1 MNLQISRLNSLIEY
15 AKEVFRKRTTVDSN
29 INTFKPNLILET
41 DLFGLP
47 GISTNVQIQ
56 NDDGEFCWLR
66 IQRLK
71 ESRPP
76 PTNNELL
83 ELWLSHSKDLSPPKL
98 LTELKLDA
106 LPIKI
111 QQIISLNK
119 DQEVISLSDF
129 QHTNFGEDIEEN
141 YKKYLEGAW
150 QPWADKEKP
159 IRKTIALYKKLFML
173 TQTMDNNASGTPL
186 ELVWGQGLVRWK
198 SSIGEVNLP
207 LLTQS
212 LTISV
217 SNRDF
222 AIEITPNSSKARIE
236 SAFYTQNHLDGSVDF
251 ARESEAMLIACDY
264 SIEPFD
270 VAQTEPFYNSM
281 ARYLDPQGEVLL
293 EPEINEKGSVKV
305 TEQLKIF
312 NTWVIFARP
321 QSVQF
326 QLQDLQNL
334 QDQLVDGV
342 CLPALAASLVTDP
355 SSEQQAVYNPS
366 AFRGI
371 SSGSHY
377 SKDVA
382 SELYF
387 PKPYNQEQ
395 VSIIE
400 KLEHYDG
407 VVVQGPPGTG
417 KTHTIAN
424 VISHYLANGKRI
436 LVSSMKEPAL
446 AVLKDK
452 LPEGIRPLAVS
463 VLSDDKNDKKQ
474 FQFSIEKILHTIT
487 TIRPHDSKQEIN
499 ICQGSIDSIHASI
512 AQIDNQINRWGETN
526 LKRIEM
532 DGREYDFKKILE
544 IFQSIDRE
552 NHPIDDML
560 SIEEQFNPK
569 FTIEDYLNLRTARQS
584 LGENLRYFK
593 DRTISLEQFPPVD
606 AILQIHRAK
615 QSQSALLIKQ
625 QDESIPLFQGEF
637 NLAHFTHIRDEL
649 LGMQSKRESIARSIH
664 ENVTEVI
671 GFFRDAPKLFTAVFN
686 PILTDAQQAVIL
698 RQKFLTTPII
708 LGTNVDAVFA
718 LHDSILKVASG
729 KKPFAIM
736 GGAFKKTDKPIVDGI
751 LILGQ
756 SPKNS
761 EDWQLIS
768 DYIAYLKN
776 IATISV
782 RWNSL
787 MHEYD
792 KSYLCI
798 ESDVLALPKKMDDA
812 INLQRTIQDIL
823 QSETELSETLE
834 IIFPPHVIQ
843 LNTENSISAWTDT
856 VNHHIEQQ
864 RLVGI
869 LKAREQLFSLSG
881 HLNSHLRQEVEDFN
895 LVIGE
900 IEMAND
906 IIEHLWSEIIGRVE
920 FIENHRAKFENIAQI
935 TQKIKCSGAP
945 LWAEK
950 LCTIPAD
957 TVDNLMPDDW
967 LTRWNEKRIAGY
979 LQSLDDK
986 NETRELMQN
995 RLDKERELS
1004 KAYLQ
1009 MIEHTTWLR
1018 FAEQATPEIK
1028 SALNAYA
1035 SALIKISKTGTG
1047 KKDPEHRR
1055 AARDASAIATKAVPC
1070 WIMSHAKVSEQLP
1083 SEFGMFDL
1091 LIIDEASQSDLTAL
1105 PVMLRAKKILVVGD
1119 DKQVSPDGAF
1129 LDVET
1134 INQWIHQFLTQQV
1147 KLFQNAMR
1155 PDGSIYDLFK
1165 IIFADSGVSLR
1176 EHFRCA
1182 TPIIEF
1188 SKRTFY
1194 NNELVPLRLPSA
1206 SERLDPPLIDVF
1218 VEDGFSNDKINKPE
1232 IDFIVNE
1239 IKQIANTPELQN
1251 RSIGVVSTLGFEQ
1264 AQRVFDALFND
1275 AEFGQD
1281 LLKRHQFEY
1290 GDAKTFQGN
1299 EKDIMFVSLVICNT
1313 NKHPQSTKGFQ
1324 QRLNVAT
1331 SRARDRM
1338 YLVRSVQKSDLS
1350 PADTFRLKLLNHF
1363 EKPMGMD
1370 EAQTK
1375 DAYELCESK
1384 FETDVLSLLLNKGY
1398 VVNPQV
1404 RVGAFRID
1412 MVVEGE
1418 NDARMAIECDGDA
1431 FHGADRWGDDMRRQR
1446 ILERAGWTF
1455 WRCFA
1460 SAFYSRQDEVV
1471 EDLIQHLY
1479 KHGIRPMA
1487 DTGVRSVHVEQR
1499 VYQSSLTNTQPTHT
1513 GDLTEYED
1521 IPKIFSAKSTSKTLE
1536 IQHDKFQSETSEEV
1550 QPEVKPLIAAIPT
1563 VWPFPP
1569 MPESLALPD
1578 TPLLETTKSRSL
1590 CGFEIAEYTHCV
1602 EFKSQC
1608 PDENNQHI
1616 TINGLRY
1623 IIEIEGPMIVKRA
1636 YDIYL
1641 RGCEIQRMGGNLKS
1655 LLNKALYKG
1664 VQQGIF
1670 KLENELG
1677 HEGYLQST
1685 VRMAQHSP
1693 INLRTRGNRS
1703 LEEIPAS
1710 ELCVV
1715 SHLLYRNFISFTD
1728 ELGLPSNNF
1737 GDDMH
1742 LREILEHYDLKRL
1755 TAQAKT
1761 YILSV
1766 TNIKCDYIEIFL
1778 NNTNKPI

>member
-1 MNLQISRLNSLIEY
+1 MNLQISRLHSLIEY
-15 AKEVFRKRTTVDSN
+15 AKEVFRKRTTVESS
-29 INTFKPNLILET
+29 INKYKPNVMLES
-41 DLFGLP
+41 DIAGLP
-47 GISTNVQIQ
+47 GISTNVQTQ
-56 NDDGEFCWLR
+56 TDGDEYCWLR

-71 ESRPP
+71 ESSPP
-76 PTNNELL
+76 PTNNQLL
-83 ELWLSHSKDLSPPKL
+83 DLWLSHAKDLSQPTL
-98 LTELKLDA
+98 LAELRLSV
-106 LPIKI
+106 LPIEM
-111 QQIISLNK
+111 QQAIGEMIPVQISSSGTTQAATLGILPQSEN
-119 DQEVISLSDF
+119 QQFISLS
-129 QHTNFGEDIEEN
+129 NFKQTDYGFKLEDDYN
-141 YKKYLEGAW
+141 KYLESAW
-150 QPWADKEKP
+150 QPWADKENL
-159 IRKTIALYKKLFML
+159 IRKTISLYKKLFML
-173 TQTMDNNASGTPL
+173 AQILDNNASGTPI

-198 SSIGEVNLP
+198 SSVGEVNLP

-212 LTISV
+212 LTITV
-217 SNRDF
+217 SEHDL

-236 SAFYTQNHLDGSVDF
+236 SAFYTQNHLDGSADF

-270 VAQTEPFYNSM
+270 EAQTEPFYNSM

-293 EPEINEKGSVKV
+293 KPEIQEESSVKV
-305 TEQLKIF
+305 TEQLKILH
-312 NTWVIFARP
+312 TWVIFARP

-326 QLQDLQNL
+326 QLQDLQKF
-334 QDQLVDGV
+334 QDQLDDGI

-355 SSEQQAVYNPS
+355 SSEQGAVYNPS

-400 KLEHYDG
+400 KLEYYDG

-436 LVSSMKEPAL
+436 LVSSMKEPVL

-463 VLSDDKNDKKQ
+463 VLSDDNNDKKQ

-487 TIRPHDSKQEIN
+487 TILPFESQSKIN
-499 ICQGSIDSIHASI
+499 NCQANIDSIHASI
-512 AQIDNQINRWGETN
+512 AQIDNQINRWGEAN

-544 IFQSIDRE
+544 IFQSIDWE
-552 NHPIDDML
+552 NHPIDDL
-560 SIEEQFNPK
+560 LGIEEQFNPK
-569 FTIEDYLNLRTARQS
+569 FTTEDYLELRTARQS
-584 LGENLRYFK
+584 LGENLRYFQ
-593 DRTISLEQFPPVD
+593 DRAISLEQLPSVD
-606 AILQIHRAK
+606 TILQIHRAK
-615 QSQSALLIKQ
+615 QSQSALLLRQ
-625 QDESIPLFQGEF
+625 TDESIPLFQGEF
-637 NLAHFTHIRDEL
+637 NLSHFTHIRDEL
-649 LGMQSKRESIARSIH
+649 LGMQSKHESIARSIH
-664 ENVTEVI
+664 ENANETI
-671 GFFRDAPKLFTAVFN
+671 DFFREAPELFLAVFN
-686 PILTDAQQAVIL
+686 PVLSDAQQAVMP
-698 RQKFLTTPII
+698 RQKFLATPIV
-708 LGTNVDAVFA
+708 LGANVDAVFA

-729 KKPFAIM
+729 KKPFGIM

-756 SPKNS
+756 PPKNS
-761 EDWQLIS
+761 EDWLLIS
-768 DYIAYLKN
+768 DYITYLKS
-776 IATISV
+776 IETISV

-787 MHEYD
+787 MREYD

-798 ESDVLALPKKMDDA
+798 EGDVLVLPKKMDDV
-812 INLQRTIQDIL
+812 INLQRTIKEIR
-823 QSETELSETLE
+823 QSETELSETLTNL
-834 IIFPPHVIQ
+834 FPPHVIQ
-843 LNTENSISAWTDT
+843 LNTENTISAWTDT
-856 VNHHIEQQ
+856 INHHIEQQ
-864 RLVGI
+864 RLVGV

-881 HLNSHLRQEVEDFN
+881 QLNSHLRQEVEYFN
-895 LVIGE
+895 SVIGE
-900 IEMAND
+900 TEMAND
-906 IIEHLWSEIIGRVE
+906 SIERLWREIIGRVE
-920 FIENHRAKFENIAQI
+920 FIENHRAKFENISQI
-935 TQKIKCSGAP
+935 TQKISLSGAP

-950 LCTIPAD
+950 LHTMPID
-957 TVDNLMPDDW
+957 TVDHLMPDDW
-967 LTRWNEKRIAGY
+967 QTPWNEKRIAGH

-986 NETRELMQN
+986 NETRQLMQD

-1004 KAYLQ
+1004 KSYLQ
-1009 MIEHTTWLR
+1009 MIEHITWLR
-1018 FAEQATPEIK
+1018 LSEQATPEIK

-1083 SEFGMFDL
+1083 SEYGMFDL

-1129 LDVET
+1129 LDVQT
-1134 INQWIHQFLTQQV
+1134 INQWVTQFLTQQV

-1194 NNELVPLRLPSA
+1194 NNELVPLRLPSI

-1218 VEDGFSNDKINKPE
+1218 VEDGFSKDKINKPE
-1232 IDFIVNE
+1232 IDFMVNE

-1251 RSIGVVSTLGFEQ
+1251 RSIGVVSTLGFDQ
-1264 AQRVFDALFND
+1264 AQGVFDTLFND
-1275 AEFGQD
+1275 AEFGQE

-1290 GDAKTFQGN
+1290 GDARTFQGN
-1299 EKDIMFVSLVICNT
+1299 EKDIMFVSLVICN
-1313 NKHPQSTKGFQ
+1313 KHKTAQSTKGFQ

-1338 YLVRSVQKSDLS
+1338 YLVRSVRKSDLS
-1350 PADTFRLKLLNHF
+1350 PADKYRLALLDHF

-1370 EAQTK
+1370 EAQIK

-1384 FETDVLSLLLNKGY
+1384 FETDVLSLLVNKGY
-1398 VVNPQV
+1398 VVKPQV

-1460 SAFYSRQDEVV
+1460 SAFYSRQDEVI
-1471 EDLIQHLY
+1471 EDLLQYLD
-1479 KHGIRPMA
+1479 KHGIRPVA
-1487 DTGVRSVHVEQR
+1487 DTGVKSVHAEQR
-1499 VYQSSLTNTQPTHT
+1499 VYQSSLTNTQPTYT
-1513 GDLTEYED
+1513 VDLTEYED
-1521 IPKIFSAKSTSKTLE
+1521 KLEISTAKSTSNALE
-1536 IQHDKFQSETSEEV
+1536 IPHDEAQSGASEDIP
-1550 QPEVKPLIAAIPT
+1550 PEVKP
-1563 VWPFPP
+1563 F
-1569 MPESLALPD
+1569 
-1578 TPLLETTKSRSL
+1578 LETTQSRSL
-1590 CGFEIAEYTHCV
+1590 CGFEIAEYTRCV
-1602 EFKSQC
+1602 EFKSQY
-1608 PDENNQHI
+1608 PNEYNQHI
-1616 TINGLRY
+1616 TIDGLRH
-1623 IIEIEGPMIVKRA
+1623 IVEIEGPMIVKRA
-1636 YDIYL
+1636 YDIFL

-1655 LLNKALYKG
+1655 LLNKALNEG
-1664 VQQGIF
+1664 IQQGIF
-1670 KLENELG
+1670 KIENELG
-1677 HEGYLQST
+1677 HEDYLSST
-1685 VRMAQHSP
+1685 VRMAQSSP
-1693 INLRTRGNRS
+1693 ISLRNRGNRS

-1710 ELCVV
+1710 ELYVV
-1715 SHLLYRNFISFTD
+1715 AHLLNQESLNFFKD
-1728 ELGLPSNNF
+1728 FGLTIFEF
-1737 GDDMH
+1737 GDEEH
-1742 LREILEHYDLKRL
+1742 LRKILEHYDLKRL
-1755 TAQAKT
+1755 TAQTEKHINLAIHSKFEYANT
-1761 YILSV
+1761 YI
-1766 TNIKCDYIEIFL
+1766 K
-1778 NNTNKPI
+1778 